1 MQVSLQA
8 LRAFESAA
16 RRGSFKLAAEELALT
31 PTAISHH
38 ISNLENR
45 LNVDLFHRRVRGV
58 TLTDKGKQLA
68 LATSDGFSIIEK
80 ALTELEQTSSVIKV
94 NTTSS
99 LAAMALIPTLPHFS
113 KTNPNIKVEISTSE
127 TLDSQSYILPIRLGA
142 AKEVSVEDIIKH
154 ESFNL
159 FAAKSSNI
167 DNWSK
172 VPITLFTTQ
181 WKNNSLPEAPLSAW
195 LRKNEVDKADITI
208 KTFDQELFGI
218 QQAIAENGFV
228 FCSTTLVKS
237 LLKDEQLQEL
247 DTQAVVSEL
256 VYYIP
261 NKMRLSTRHTNA
273 FITWLT
279 EQLS

>member
-45 LNVDLFHRRVRGV
+45 LNVDLFHRKVRGV

-99 LAAMALIPTLPHFS
+99 LAAMTLIPTLPHFS
-113 KTNPNIKVEISTSE
+113 ETNPKVKVEVSTSE
-127 TLDSQSYILPIRLGA
+127 ALDTQPYILPIRPGA
-142 AKEVSVEDIIKH
+142 AKEESVEDMIKH
-154 ESFNL
+154 
-159 FAAKSSNI
+159 
-167 DNWSK
+167 
-172 VPITLFTTQ
+172 
-181 WKNNSLPEAPLSAW
+181 
-195 LRKNEVDKADITI
+195 
-208 KTFDQELFGI
+208 
-218 QQAIAENGFV
+218 
-228 FCSTTLVKS
+228 
-237 LLKDEQLQEL
+237 
-247 DTQAVVSEL
+247 
-256 VYYIP
+256 
-261 NKMRLSTRHTNA
+261 
-273 FITWLT
+273 
-279 EQLS
+279 